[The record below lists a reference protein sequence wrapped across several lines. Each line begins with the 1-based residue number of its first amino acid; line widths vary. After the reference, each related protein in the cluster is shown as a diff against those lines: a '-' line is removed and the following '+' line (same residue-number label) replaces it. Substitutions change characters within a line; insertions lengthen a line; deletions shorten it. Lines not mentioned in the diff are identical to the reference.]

1 MGQLYGKVLDR
12 AVKVGLLYDKVLD
25 WAVNRV

>member
-1 MGQLYGKVLDR
+1 MGKLYGKVLDW